1 MEVCKIPSKKD
12 FIAQIV
18 KLCNNSAKLGLIK
31 GPSYIKNGI
40 TSMIEL
46 AKASSE
52 PEQQI
57 QLLKETLNDLYKATD
72 TPYGAYLSRM
82 LTEASKNQL
91 FSEKINPKLAKNKAV
106 SSTFEETAKVSNQMR
121 QRNFLEAKFKG
132 SPNAKLYFQRSM
144 KNDMVETFLVKRS
157 GDNPKYF
164 TSQEDMNLNVR
175 AYKQELLDR
184 IFSYFDGDTLLKDKV
199 KDLPRV
205 MYSDGNYNNTIEQI
219 KSVIDS
225 ELSPKI
231 FEQEGVKQLE
241 QYYTN
246 YRDGKNPRDKE
257 FLDAYNA
264 WVTLQN
270 FDTIVQDIIGT
281 IIKVNTD
288 SNYNKHTGNLTK
300 YEIKGRA
307 TNMWNNWTTSDDI
320 ADMSEVVSD
329 VTQML
334 IETSRMYKWGSGE
347 AYPDRYVSF
356 NDFNYVIGKIKKWSN
371 DPKSDTIFLNNLEW
385 NQGTKP
391 SIYTQRLL
399 MDILNWNR
407 LNGNLSRNPDGSL
420 SNLPKEVTWKQLIS
434 RINENPQR
442 YLHAI
447 FDIMCNSDLLSN
459 FTLNDYEKNLIWSFY
474 KETFGGDGNTRSLYR
489 FHTMTKEDNIYQII
503 TQVAA
508 STFPEDYLQYFEKS
522 NRVISTRL
530 LQDYALE
537 NIEKDIVNN
546 LQQTAN
552 TLDKE
557 TYKEYNVTVIP
568 RRDNDPNKDRK
579 YLNETKLSIPV
590 FIDHDV
596 VVSLNIDTSAKSVI
610 VDFPVEYAEQ
620 IWNDTKV
627 QKMFKDILGINF
639 EGDPDLKNA
648 YLETVISPRAA
659 LNDLGNLVGR
669 TIFNS
674 VVNNYYIPIPS
685 LNIRDM
691 ASLKTF
697 IKNQFGDDKVSEY
710 SQNVDSSTGLIP
722 ILSTKVKTAAV
733 SNLVMATAINSN
745 LLSQAQS
752 KTGEGTSLANYT
764 LSRMRNFYQNQ
775 VEMQCKKGNSAVR
788 DLSFVVNSNNLFE
801 GILSRRELKTLKSNQ
816 QSTKFSDQQS
826 FQLSFINDFISGFIP
841 NPEDTAYIKNGRVSF
856 LPTVNSDK
864 TQIDGL
870 LVNLHAKSRI
880 SNGKGGFK
888 TYMELTDSEIE
899 KEMELEFKPMYNRI
913 ITNINNELT
922 KVYNLLPETFKV
934 NNNINV
940 SGSVIT
946 KNQALLNAL
955 NNAFASDSSLGK
967 KPKERITKGLH
978 NLITQYNKTH
988 SRNPIMLASQIHYV
1002 FNEDGLLSSNK
1013 TLEALWGRFNPDSD
1027 VKTQNRL
1034 DGLYT
1039 KEQEYIEFAQRNGLG
1054 NLTNASAMFKYQ
1066 EHLTIKDLLNMK
1078 FQINL
1083 FGSNDKVRHDQNEIK
1098 FLRGQAEFTD
1108 AQKSDPNYTY
1118 LRQLNDEMKNWVG
1131 ADGLMILAKGDID
1144 GQRVAIKT
1152 LDQLNQAKN
1161 LQIHPMLSKL
1171 NRLDY
1176 LCSQQYTIATVGS
1189 HYAHKG
1195 GASMGSVLVEE
1206 AKRWLASNK
1215 RNVAA
1220 TSTVHLFQNK
1230 QLNGAPSIYNVSII
1244 EDVTFDLYNVMGD
1257 LYLEGHAPLDGGMF
1271 VNAWMSDLENNS
1283 LAGEKAGIDKKQF
1296 GTFFSELYGAGGI
1309 VKTAGFAAT
1318 NSRMRRQKAWQ
1329 NLQKAMSNRPWVKE
1343 FADEFGNDI
1352 PEVIDIT
1359 KDYLGNTIDYT
1370 QAIKGQPIIYKRP
1383 AHDNPR
1389 QLAVYRLDHIESLGN
1404 NQYKIYEVEIDS
1416 KGNPVSEVIPR
1427 NSVITINT
1435 NWDLYTQIFG
1445 GYNSLELGVDGK
1457 LTWSENSNKLMVHAI
1472 NNVGYRKNFDGL
1484 DADVKEHFD
1493 TLTEGLDQ
1501 DDVWQPLKYSDIHYT
1516 PNIGAIK
1523 SLQFNV
1529 NPDGQAVLEGKS
1541 ELNFMAMRLAQL
1553 GIQLDKEHHADAA
1566 DVSMPTQI
1574 IQACANRSFTSE
1586 YAKEIYTALATLTK
1600 QATKPFLD
1608 GIKGIITS
1616 KDPSKLVEE
1625 VANLI
1630 VDNLLH
1636 QSSEDNSVNAILKDL
1651 IEKVEKGETLTYDK
1665 DIKGK
1670 IPWSDPTIMNKLFS
1684 SLSTTLTNLAVKMK
1698 FAGTLSVICPT
1709 DGVEKIYGDR
1719 MLNSFTKI
1727 FDENGSTRTELSE
1740 DSLRAYQESVAAGN
1754 EVDSDGHNMLVYDS
1768 IRDTLISTPINLNI
1782 DTNKISSKTEDFGVI
1797 IDKDLK
1803 KHISEFY
1810 TKYPNGIIAYRVNFN
1825 NYDSIDEVNI
1835 GNIGNPF
1842 SETEFGPE
1850 TVQYFYDWLVQGIL
1864 PNNGKEYPRATEQFR
1879 QAILNKILKSP
1890 VNTPVLY
1897 YKEINRPSHA
1907 TVIGYL
1913 IRNKGLISQT
1923 YRDNQQKLSKLS
1935 ELKTQHN
1942 YIIEFEDG
1950 FGNITQEEITLNT
1963 PEEYFRI
1970 KNLIVNGPKL
1980 NNMEEPLDYEE
1991 LVSQFEKGYYGE
2003 YDSTPLTV
2011 IYNALSKPILTYKSI
2026 VKETGFGREEMK
2038 KLFGLYKSKENGGVS
2053 IEHLAELIYGDYPQY
2068 FKDDYEVRNMIID
2081 IIMSST
2087 TTNGIKS
2094 YEKKLVRAWAEAE
2107 AAVMYNEYE
2116 DHIANVYNM
2125 SPEEYKIY
2133 YQTSNK
2139 RVRKIYENVE
2149 KGRALGAYNVRYTD
2163 KNTGYRFQI
2172 YDLDSINLLFNLNN
2186 LYTKKVPKGYKSFLE
2201 QTPEKQQQILN
2212 KIFKSSMF
2220 PKNAWVFLKNKY
2232 KELPSFNESFIA
2244 NLAQVYPEQ
2253 LEQIIND
2260 LHKIIKP
2267 RVFKS
2272 MQNDLFKLSSNYSKP
2287 DRQIYANGQLIDPID
2302 IQTDAYELI
2311 MPKIYQTQFGLQEF
2325 DDLQEILRDK
2335 DFFVERG
2342 LSRFTCKLDH
2352 SLYDYE
2358 LKNFNGEH
2366 YYILDKSKGIP
2377 PELEQQVQ
2385 SIFLDKK
2392 KNKTYRVDSDGH
2404 IMYELSSDKDVV
2416 CNLDGVQV
2424 IITENPLF
2432 YIQNLNYNTLKV
2444 SPKRVTEESYQNLIG
2459 TLKESKRQ
2467 NNKNY
2472 LKAISTPEG
2481 TYFDLKTF
2489 KEFNKEVDDLTYEK
2503 LSFDSSSSTQFKST
2517 AQICRIILQNGRE
2530 LHTAFDES
2538 LNLVAGRIPAQ
2549 SQQSFMT
2556 QRVIGFDSSDINT
2569 AMVST
2574 FQLFLQG
2581 SDLDIDAVT
2590 LLGYEFDKNG
2600 KFVAWSPYFKTDSK
2614 ESLEASKNIP
2624 LPTGEVKEIYAK
2636 ADAPNNFFEVYN
2648 KYFGTLFKHIQLP
2661 TGKIKTINGIPEL
2674 QIDTNNPEGLEL
2686 LAEFLRDFN
2695 TYGINIK
2702 APLIDGKI
2710 KANDKFFKAPERTL
2724 NDGTIVSTE
2733 LNLFAKMPFGL
2744 NAGYDQTYE
2753 MAKQLLKF
2761 ANDHNNY
2768 LNTAEEHLRDKMS
2781 KNYIVHYIYK
2791 VAEAPCNQTEAQESV
2806 DQSTKIVKQEAA
2818 NSPMAT
2824 ASDSYTPGRYVIK
2837 HKSVGEGQVGKACV
2851 GIGAVGIKANS
2862 TTQFYI
2868 SELLNYGSDK
2878 DQEKIMFKK
2887 PVTIG
2892 GKEYRGFA
2900 NMYTSKDSELE
2911 RENFK
2916 QALEYINQLENP
2928 NEVTRDVAV
2937 NIAALLSIAVDN
2949 AKDLAL
2955 AKINSGQRLM
2965 GMYAYGLTLGIPIE
2979 QLIQIMN
2986 STEGRILT
2994 EMTEGSQF
3002 NNDITAF
3009 RVLDIFDKLKG
3020 NIGGELSQFDYTA
3033 RDSNG
3038 KPIRIVTNIHI
3049 KTQTPN
3055 GLVDKQLEYKST
3067 QDALFASMYEAYEK
3081 WFTKN
3086 GIKGRKAETFGGMVS
3101 QLIREGDFSEIYE
3114 KSDRSKLR
3122 QFAVNMQSKVDET
3135 TYKNWIASQAQMINY
3150 IKNIESKS
3158 LLFKQSPI
3166 AKDLRTLAEGA
3177 EEMRVLGSILSI
3189 NKGLKA
3195 TVSDTETFIDT
3206 IENLIYDRKLAS
3218 GQPAFETNKIDFH
3231 RFMTSKKYQ
3240 DEIVEKYEAVK
3251 HSVNIPHLI
3260 SKVQHFKGYLTTE
3273 IIPTSFFTT
3282 SSVKYRTLSK
3292 YRKNINADSAD
3303 PTVNSQSLF
3312 TLFGVD
3318 GKRDKENILK
3328 GLENLIQFKLFTRWA
3343 YDNKLKFK
3351 VPKGFKYFD
3360 KKGHITFNP
3369 NEEITINLYTDY
3381 GLATFKKYMEEI
3393 YIPQLKNDPSCV
3405 GNEFVKNLTKISFDK
3420 TPLHNTVVAYSLQGD
3435 LMARK
3440 GRQAELNAKM
3450 FADFQSLSHYE
3461 FNSEISLPDAFY
3473 IYSQYCYMGKKGQ
3486 KSLMSLFDNAQSRSS
3501 LCHSFNEHV
3510 AKMDA
3515 EGNISC
3521 SKEELIIWCA
3531 PVGTQ
3536 HSKATYAY
3544 VTSNR
3549 EFGVSLK
3556 QRIPEHVHLSEE
3568 EREALEEQQDNMDP
3582 EEERYRPKAEKF
3594 GIYKQEYLVN
3604 QYDRLTRN
3612 HFLVPITNDKVG
3624 MTIEMPMNMYGQ
3636 ELNTTLNIKQDTILS
3651 IELPSQLRK
3660 IIQTKIKDG
3669 QITKFDSVE
3678 SFEEHLNTVLS
3689 SIHIPYKVSLYKNTK
3704 QEIDFGILQTIIEQ
3718 QINC

>member
-1 MEVCKIPSKKD
+1 MEVCKVSSKKD

-18 KLCNNSAKLGLIK
+18 KLCNNSAKLGLVK

-57 QLLKETLNDLYKATD
+57 QLLKETLNDFYNATN

-91 FSEKINPKLAKNKAV
+91 FSEKINPKLAENKVV
-106 SSTFEETAKVSNQMR
+106 SSTFEETAKASNQMR
-121 QRNFLEAKFKG
+121 QRNFLETKFKG
-132 SPNAKLYFQRSM
+132 SLNAKLYFQRSM

-184 IFSYFDGDTLLKDKV
+184 IFSYFDGNVFLKNKV

-225 ELSPKI
+225 ELSPKA
-231 FEQEGVKQLE
+231 FEQEGVQQLE

-264 WVTLQN
+264 WITLQN
-270 FDTIVQDIIGT
+270 FDTIVQDTIGT
-281 IIKVNTD
+281 IIKVNEN
-288 SNYNKHTGNLTK
+288 SNYNKHTGDLVK

-347 AYPDRYVSF
+347 DYPDRYVSF
-356 NDFNYVIGKIKKWSN
+356 NDFNYVIGKIKKWAN
-371 DPKSDTIFLNNLEW
+371 DPKSDAIFLNSLEW
-385 NQGTKP
+385 NEGTKP
-391 SIYTQRLL
+391 SIYTQRLM

-459 FTLNDYEKNLIWSFY
+459 FTLNDYEKNLVWSFY

-489 FHTMTKEDNIYQII
+489 LHTMTKEDNIYQII

-522 NRVISTRL
+522 NGVISTRL

-568 RRDNDPNKDRK
+568 RRDDDPNKDRK

-590 FIDHDV
+590 HIGHDIV
-596 VVSLNIDTSAKSVI
+596 ASLNIDSTAKSVV

-627 QKMFKDILGINF
+627 QKMFKDVLGINF

-674 VVNNYYIPIPS
+674 IVNNYYIPIPS
-685 LNIRDM
+685 LNIKDM

-697 IKNQFGDDKVSEY
+697 IRNQFGDDKVSEY
-710 SQNVDSSTGLIP
+710 SQNIDPSNGLIP
-722 ILSTKVKTAAV
+722 ILSTKVKTAAI
-733 SNLVMATAINSN
+733 SNLAMATAINSN

-816 QSTKFSDQQS
+816 QSTQFSDQQS

-880 SNGKGGFK
+880 SDGKGGFK
-888 TYMELTDSEIE
+888 SYMELTDEEIE
-899 KEMELEFKPMYNRI
+899 KEMELEFKPMYDRI

-922 KVYNLLPETFKV
+922 KVYNLLPETFKIS
-934 NNNINV
+934 NNINV

-946 KNQALLNAL
+946 KNQAILNAL
-955 NNAFASDSSLGK
+955 NNAFANDTSLGK
-967 KPKERITKGLH
+967 EPKERIIKGLH
-978 NLITQYNKTH
+978 KLTTQYNKTH
-988 SRNPIMLASQIHYV
+988 SRNPIMIASQIHYV
-1002 FNEDGLLSSNK
+1002 FDNNGLLSSNK
-1013 TLEALWGRFNPDSD
+1013 TLEALWGRFNPDAD
-1027 VKTQNRL
+1027 VQTQNRL
-1034 DGLYT
+1034 IGLYS
-1039 KEQEYIEFAQRNGLG
+1039 KERGYIEYAQRNGLG
-1054 NLTNASAMFKYQ
+1054 NLASARSMFKYQ
-1066 EHLTIKDLLNMK
+1066 EHLTIKDLLETK
-1078 FQINL
+1078 FQVNL

-1108 AQKSDPNYTY
+1108 AQKSDPAYAY

-1176 LCSQQYTIATVGS
+1176 LCSQQYTISTVGS

-1195 GASMGSVLVEE
+1195 GAGTGSILVEE
-1206 AKRWLASNK
+1206 AQRWLASNK

-1230 QLNGAPSIYNVSII
+1230 QLNGVPSIYNLAII
-1244 EDVTFDLYNVMGD
+1244 EDITADLYNVMGD

-1271 VNAWMSDLENNS
+1271 VNAWMSILENNS
-1283 LAGEKAGIDKKQF
+1283 LAGEKAGGDKKQF

-1309 VKTAGFAAT
+1309 VKTAGFAPT
-1318 NSRMRRQKAWQ
+1318 NDRMRRSKAWQ
-1329 NLQKAMSNRPWVKE
+1329 NLQRAMTSKPWVKE

-1352 PEVIDIT
+1352 LEVMDIT

-1370 QAIKGQPIIYKRP
+1370 QAIKGQPIMYKRP
-1383 AHDNPR
+1383 AHDNPK
-1389 QLAVYRLDHIESLGN
+1389 QLAAYRLDHIESLGN
-1404 NQYKIYEVEIDS
+1404 NQYRIYEVEIDA
-1416 KGNPVSEVIPR
+1416 KGNPISDVILR
-1427 NSVITINT
+1427 NGEHIDENGTINNASIVT
-1435 NWDLYTQIFG
+1435 INNNWDLYTQVFG
-1445 GYNSLELGVDGK
+1445 GYNSLELGADGR
-1457 LTWSENSNKLMVHAI
+1457 LTWSENSIKLMVHAI
-1472 NNVGYRKNFDGL
+1472 NNVGYRKNFDNLEG
-1484 DADVKEHFD
+1484 DVKEHFD
-1493 TLTEGLDQ
+1493 TLTQGLDQ
-1501 DDVWQPLKYSDIHYT
+1501 DDVWQPLKYSDVHYT

-1529 NPDGQAVLEGKS
+1529 NPDGEAVLEGKS
-1541 ELNFMAMRLAQL
+1541 ELNFFAMRLAQL
-1553 GIQLDKEHHADAA
+1553 GIQLDKEHHADAS

-1616 KDPSKLVEE
+1616 NDPSKLVEE
-1625 VANLI
+1625 VTNLI
-1630 VDNLLH
+1630 IDNLLH

-1651 IEKVEKGETLTYDK
+1651 MEKVEKGETLIYDK

-1698 FAGTLSVICPT
+1698 FAGILSVICPT
-1709 DGVEKIYGDR
+1709 EGVEKIYGDR

-1754 EVDSDGHNMLVYDS
+1754 EVDSDGHNMLILDLARDS
-1768 IRDTLISTPINLNI
+1768 AEATGLDNEQ
-1782 DTNKISSKTEDFGVI
+1782 SK
-1797 IDKDLK
+1797 
-1803 KHISEFY
+1803 
-1810 TKYPNGIIAYRVNFN
+1810 KY
-1825 NYDSIDEVNI
+1825 
-1835 GNIGNPF
+1835 
-1842 SETEFGPE
+1842 
-1850 TVQYFYDWLVQGIL
+1850 
-1864 PNNGKEYPRATEQFR
+1864 
-1879 QAILNKILKSP
+1879 
-1890 VNTPVLY
+1890 
-1897 YKEINRPSHA
+1897 
-1907 TVIGYL
+1907 
-1913 IRNKGLISQT
+1913 
-1923 YRDNQQKLSKLS
+1923 KLSKVS

-1942 YIIEFEDG
+1942 YIIEFNDG
-1950 FGNITQEEITLNT
+1950 TFEEVTTNV
-1963 PEEYFRI
+1963 PEEYYRI
-1970 KNLIVNGPKL
+1970 KNLVL
-1980 NNMEEPLDYEE
+1980 
-1991 LVSQFEKGYYGE
+1991 KGKTSDINIQ
-2003 YDSTPLTV
+2003 DSFIP
-2011 IYNALSKPILTYKSI
+2011 
-2026 VKETGFGREEMK
+2026 
-2038 KLFGLYKSKENGGVS
+2038 
-2053 IEHLAELIYGDYPQY
+2053 
-2068 FKDDYEVRNMIID
+2068 VR
-2081 IIMSST
+2081 
-2087 TTNGIKS
+2087 
-2094 YEKKLVRAWAEAE
+2094 R
-2107 AAVMYNEYE
+2107 
-2116 DHIANVYNM
+2116 
-2125 SPEEYKIY
+2125 
-2133 YQTSNK
+2133 
-2139 RVRKIYENVE
+2139 IYENVE
-2149 KGRALGAYNVRYTD
+2149 KGRNLGAYNVRYTD

-2172 YDLDSINLLFNLNN
+2172 YDLDSVNLLFNLNN
-2186 LYTKKVPKGYKSFLE
+2186 LYTQKAPKGYKSFLE

-2220 PKNAWVFLKNKY
+2220 PKNAWVYLKNKY
-2232 KELPSFNESFIA
+2232 EKLPTFNENFIT
-2244 NLAQVYPEQ
+2244 NLAQVYPTQ

-2287 DRQIYANGQLIDPID
+2287 NRQVYANGQLIDPID

-2335 DFFVERG
+2335 DFFVKRG
-2342 LSRFTCKLDH
+2342 LSRFSCKLDH

-2366 YYILDKSKGIP
+2366 YYVLDKSKGIP

-2392 KNKTYRVDSDGH
+2392 KGKTYRVDSDGH
-2404 IMYELSSDKDVV
+2404 VMYELSSDKDVV

-2424 IITENPLF
+2424 IVTENPLF
-2432 YIQNLNYNTLKV
+2432 YVQNLNYNTLKV
-2444 SPKRVTEESYQNLIG
+2444 SPKRVTEESYQTLIG

-2467 NNKNY
+2467 NSKNF
-2472 LKAISTPEG
+2472 LKAISISEEA
-2481 TYFDLKTF
+2481 YFDLKTF
-2489 KEFNKEVDDLTYEK
+2489 KEFNKEIDELTYEK
-2503 LSFDSSSSTQFKST
+2503 LRIDSSTSTQFKST

-2556 QRVIGFDSSDINT
+2556 QRVIGFDNSNVNT

-2600 KFVAWSPYFKTDSK
+2600 KFVAWSPYFKSDSK
-2614 ESLEASKNIP
+2614 ENLEASKNIP

-2636 ADAPNNFFEVYN
+2636 ADAPNNFFEIYD
-2648 KYFGTLFKHIQLP
+2648 KYFGTLFKHISL
-2661 TGKIKTINGIPEL
+2661 GDSKEANIKTINGVPEL
-2674 QIDTNNPEGLEL
+2674 QMDINTPEGLEL

-2710 KANDKFFKAPERTL
+2710 KANNKFFKAPERIL
-2724 NDGTIVSTE
+2724 NDGTIVNTE
-2733 LNLFAKMPFGL
+2733 WNLFAKMPFGL

-2806 DQSTKIVKQEAA
+2806 DKSTQLLKGEAKRSA
-2818 NSPMAT
+2818 MAT
-2824 ASDSYTPGRYVIK
+2824 ASDSYFPGRYVIK
-2837 HKSVGEGQVGKACV
+2837 HKSVGEGQAGKAGV

-2878 DQEKIMFKK
+2878 DQEKILFKN
-2887 PVTIG
+2887 PVVIG

-2900 NMYTSKDSELE
+2900 NMYTTKEADLE
-2911 RENFK
+2911 REYFK
-2916 QALEYINQLENP
+2916 QALDYINQLEDP

-2955 AKINSGQRLM
+2955 AKINSGPRLM
-2965 GMYAYGLTLGIPIE
+2965 GMYAYGMTLGVPVE
-2979 QLIQIMN
+2979 QLVQIMN

-3009 RVLDIFDKLKG
+3009 RILDVFDKLNG
-3020 NIGGELSQFDYTA
+3020 NIGGDLSQFDYIA
-3033 RDSNG
+3033 RDAEGN
-3038 KPIRIVTNIHI
+3038 PIKVVTNINI

-3055 GLVDKQLEYKST
+3055 GLIDKKLEYKST
-3067 QDALFASMYEAYEK
+3067 QDALFASMYRAYEQ
-3081 WFTKN
+3081 WFKEN
-3086 GIKGRKAETFGGMVS
+3086 NIQGHKAETFGGMVS
-3101 QLIREGDFSEIYE
+3101 QLIREGAFSQVYE
-3114 KSDRSKLR
+3114 NSDKSKLR
-3122 QFAVNMQSKVDET
+3122 QFASNNLYSRVDEV
-3135 TYKNWIASQAQMINY
+3135 TYKNWVASLTQMLNY
-3150 IKNIESKS
+3150 IKDIESKS
-3158 LLFKQSPI
+3158 LLFKKSSI

-3177 EEMRVLGSILSI
+3177 EEMRILGSILSI

-3195 TVSDTETFIDT
+3195 TISDTETFIDT

-3218 GQPAFETNKIDFH
+3218 GKPAFESDKIDFH
-3231 RFMTSKKYQ
+3231 KFMTSKEYQ
-3240 DEIVEKYEAVK
+3240 DEVIEKYEQVK

-3282 SSVKYRTLSK
+3282 SSVKYRTLTK
-3292 YRKNINADSAD
+3292 YRKNINADAEI
-3303 PTVNSQSLF
+3303 PNANPQSLF

-3318 GKRDKENILK
+3318 SKRDKENILK

-3360 KKGHITFNP
+3360 KKGHTTFNP
-3369 NEEITINLYTDY
+3369 NEEVTINLYTDY
-3381 GLATFKKYMEEI
+3381 GLATFKKYMEEV
-3393 YIPQLKNDPSCV
+3393 YIPQLQNDPSCA

-3420 TPLHNTVVAYSLQGD
+3420 TPLHNTVIAYSLQGD

-3531 PVGTQ
+3531 PVGNQ
-3536 HSKATYAY
+3536 HSKANYAY

-3556 QRIPEHVHLSEE
+3556 QRIPEHVHLTEE
-3568 EREALEEQQDNMDP
+3568 EREALAEQQYENEA
-3582 EEERYRPKAEKF
+3582 EEGARRPKAERF
-3594 GIYKQEYLVN
+3594 GVYKQEYIAN

-3612 HFLVPITNDKVG
+3612 HFLVPTTNDKVG
-3624 MTIEMPMNMYGQ
+3624 MTVEMPMNMYGQ
-3636 ELNTTLNIKQDTILS
+3636 DLKAVLEIKQDMILS
-3651 IELPSQLRK
+3651 IKLPNQLQK

-3678 SFEEHLNTVLS
+3678 SFEKNLKDILS
-3689 SIHIPYKVSLYKNTK
+3689 TMHIPYKVSLYKDQK

>member
-1 MEVCKIPSKKD
+1 MEVCKVSSKKD

-18 KLCNNSAKLGLIK
+18 KLCNDSAKLGLIK

-91 FSEKINPKLAKNKAV
+91 FSEKINPKLAENKAV
-106 SSTFEETAKVSNQMR
+106 SSTFEETAKASNQMR
-121 QRNFLEAKFKG
+121 QRNFFETKFKG

-184 IFSYFDGDTLLKDKV
+184 IFSYFDGDTFLKDKV

-246 YRDGKNPRDKE
+246 YRDGKNPKDKE

-264 WVTLQN
+264 WITLQN
-270 FDTIVQDIIGT
+270 FDTIVQDTIGT
-281 IIKVNTD
+281 IIKVNTN
-288 SNYNKHTGNLTK
+288 SNYNKHTGDLTK

-356 NDFNYVIGKIKKWSN
+356 NDFNYIIGKIKKWAN

-489 FHTMTKEDNIYQII
+489 LHTMTKEDNIYQII

-522 NRVISTRL
+522 NGVISTRL

-537 NIEKDIVNN
+537 SIEKDIVNN

-590 FIDHDV
+590 FIGHDIV
-596 VVSLNIDTSAKSVI
+596 ASLNIDTSAKSVI

-620 IWNDTKV
+620 IWNDAKV

-648 YLETVISPRAA
+648 YLETVVSPRAA

-685 LNIRDM
+685 LNIKDM
-691 ASLKTF
+691 TSLKTF

-710 SQNVDSSTGLIP
+710 SQNIDSSNGLIP

-733 SNLVMATAINSN
+733 GNLVMATAINSN

-826 FQLSFINDFISGFIP
+826 FQLSFINDFVSGFIP
-841 NPEDTAYIKNGRVSF
+841 NPEDIAYIKNGRVSF

-870 LVNLHAKSRI
+870 LVNLYAKSRI
-880 SNGKGGFK
+880 SDGKGGFK

-899 KEMELEFKPMYNRI
+899 KEMELEFKPMYDRI

-946 KNQALLNAL
+946 KNQVILNAL
-955 NNAFASDSSLGK
+955 NNAFANDASLGK
-967 KPKERITKGLH
+967 KPKERIINGLH

-988 SRNPIMLASQIHYV
+988 SRNPIMIASQIHYV
-1002 FNEDGLLSSNK
+1002 FDENGLLSSNK
-1013 TLEALWGRFNPDSD
+1013 TLEALWGRFNPDVD
-1027 VKTQNRL
+1027 VQTKNRL
-1034 DGLYT
+1034 IELYS
-1039 KEQEYIEFAQRNGLG
+1039 KERDYIEYAQRNSLG
-1054 NLTNASAMFKYQ
+1054 NLTSSSTFFKYK
-1066 EHLTIKDLLNMK
+1066 EHLTVENLLKMK

-1083 FGSNDKVRHDQNEIK
+1083 FGSTDKVRHEQNEIK
-1098 FLRGQAEFTD
+1098 FLRGQAEFTN
-1108 AQKSDPNYTY
+1108 AQENDPAYEY
-1118 LRQLNDEMKNWVG
+1118 LRQLNNEMKNWVG
-1131 ADGLMILAKGDID
+1131 VDGLMILAKGDID
-1144 GQRVAIKT
+1144 GQRIAIKT

-1176 LCSQQYTIATVGS
+1176 LCSQQYTISTVGS

-1195 GASMGSVLVEE
+1195 IANMGSVLVEE
-1206 AKRWLASNK
+1206 AQRWLASNK

-1230 QLNGAPSIYNVSII
+1230 QLNGAPSVYNLSII
-1244 EDVTFDLYNVMGD
+1244 EDITFDLYNVMGD

-1271 VNAWMSDLENNS
+1271 VNAWISELENNS

-1318 NSRMRRQKAWQ
+1318 NSRMRRQKSWQ
-1329 NLQKAMSNRPWVKE
+1329 NLQKAMTSKPWVKE

-1352 PEVIDIT
+1352 LEVMDIT
-1359 KDYLGNTIDYT
+1359 EDYLGNTIDYA
-1370 QAIKGQPIIYKRP
+1370 QAIKSQHIMYKRP
-1383 AHDNPR
+1383 AHDNPK
-1389 QLAVYRLDHIESLGN
+1389 QLAAYRLDHIESLGN
-1404 NQYKIYEVEIDS
+1404 NQYRIYEVEIDE
-1416 KGNPVSEVIPR
+1416 KGNPISDVILR
-1427 NSVITINT
+1427 NSEYVDENGIKYTNYNASIVTINN
-1435 NWDLYTQIFG
+1435 NWDLYTQVFG
-1445 GYNSLELGVDGK
+1445 GYNSLELGADGK
-1457 LTWSENSNKLMVHAI
+1457 LTWSENSIKLMVHAI
-1472 NNVGYRKNFDGL
+1472 NNVGYRKNFSNLEG
-1484 DADVKEHFD
+1484 DVKEHFD
-1493 TLTEGLDQ
+1493 TLTQGLDQ
-1501 DDVWQPLKYSDIHYT
+1501 DDVWQPLKYSDVHYT

-1529 NPDGQAVLEGKS
+1529 NPDGEAVLEGKS
-1541 ELNFMAMRLAQL
+1541 ELNFFAMRLAQL

-1586 YAKEIYTALATLTK
+1586 YAKEIYIALATLTK

-1651 IEKVEKGETLTYDK
+1651 MEKVEKGETLIYDK

-1754 EVDSDGHNMLVYDS
+1754 EVDSDGHNMLILDLARDVNS
-1768 IRDTLISTPINLNI
+1768 IPDKLEEE
-1782 DTNKISSKTEDFGVI
+1782 TNEDYQTRI
-1797 IDKDLK
+1797 R
-1803 KHISEFY
+1803 E
-1810 TKYPNGIIAYRVNFN
+1810 IAKQN
-1825 NYDSIDEVNI
+1825 
-1835 GNIGNPF
+1835 
-1842 SETEFGPE
+1842 
-1850 TVQYFYDWLVQGIL
+1850 
-1864 PNNGKEYPRATEQFR
+1864 
-1879 QAILNKILKSP
+1879 
-1890 VNTPVLY
+1890 
-1897 YKEINRPSHA
+1897 
-1907 TVIGYL
+1907 
-1913 IRNKGLISQT
+1913 
-1923 YRDNQQKLSKLS
+1923 KLSKIS

-1942 YIIEFEDG
+1942 YIIEFYDG
-1950 FGNITQEEITLNT
+1950 TREEITINT
-1963 PEEYFRI
+1963 PEDYYRV
-1970 KNLIVNGPKL
+1970 KNLVVNGRISEEASQLDIPVDYQKL
-1980 NNMEEPLDYEE
+1980 VDNYEQLIKQEGSLEE
-1991 LVSQFEKGYYGE
+1991 
-2003 YDSTPLTV
+2003 TPEV
-2011 IYNALSKPILTYKSI
+2011 VVYRALSQPILTQESFL
-2026 VKETGFGREEMK
+2026 KETGLSRNEVS
-2038 KLFGLYKSKENGGVS
+2038 KLFGLFKSKNKGGVS
-2053 IEHLAELIYGDYPQY
+2053 IEKLSEKIWEENQNLFNSNQ
-2068 FKDDYEVRNMIID
+2068 EVRNLIIE
-2081 IIMSST
+2081 IVSSART
-2087 TTNGIKS
+2087 TGDIKS
-2094 YEKKLVRAWAEAE
+2094 YEKNIIRKQAEQLALNGFNQYE
-2107 AAVMYNEYE
+2107 DYIYKTYKMSASEYE
-2116 DHIANVYNM
+2116 QY
-2125 SPEEYKIY
+2125 YKLRTQGQIP
-2133 YQTSNK
+2133 
-2139 RVRKIYENVE
+2139 VRKIYENVE

-2232 KELPSFNESFIA
+2232 KELPAFNENFIE
-2244 NLAQVYPEQ
+2244 NLAQVYPIQ

-2267 RVFKS
+2267 KVFKS

-2287 DRQIYANGQLIDPID
+2287 NRQIYANGQLIDPID

-2335 DFFVERG
+2335 DFFVKRG
-2342 LSRFTCKLDH
+2342 LSRFACKLDH

-2392 KNKTYRVDSDGH
+2392 KGKTYRVDSDGH
-2404 IMYELSSDKDVV
+2404 IIYELSSDKDVV

-2432 YIQNLNYNTLKV
+2432 YVQKLNYNTLKV

-2459 TLKESKRQ
+2459 TLKESKRKNSQ
-2467 NNKNY
+2467 NF
-2472 LKAISTPEG
+2472 LKAILTPEG
-2481 TYFDLKTF
+2481 TYFDLNTF
-2489 KEFNKEVDDLTYEK
+2489 KEFNKEIDELTYEK
-2503 LSFDSSSSTQFKST
+2503 LRIDSSTSTQFKST

-2549 SQQSFMT
+2549 SQQSFMA

-2600 KFVAWSPYFKTDSK
+2600 KFVAWSPYFKSDSK
-2614 ESLEASKNIP
+2614 ENLKASKNIP
-2624 LPTGEVKEIYAK
+2624 LPTGEVKEIYASD
-2636 ADAPNNFFEVYN
+2636 DAPNNFFQVYD
-2648 KYFGTLFKHIQLP
+2648 KYFGTLFKHIPLNDSKEA
-2661 TGKIKTINGIPEL
+2661 KIKTINGVPEL
-2674 QIDTNNPEGLEL
+2674 QINTNTSEGLEL

-2702 APLIDGKI
+2702 APIIDDKI
-2710 KANDKFFKAPERTL
+2710 KADDKFFKAPSRTL
-2724 NDGTIVSTE
+2724 NDGTTINTE
-2733 LNLFAKMPFGL
+2733 WNLFAKIPFGL
-2744 NAGYDQTYE
+2744 NVGYDQTYKIAE
-2753 MAKQLLKF
+2753 QLLKF
-2761 ANDHNNY
+2761 ANDHNDY

-2806 DQSTKIVKQEAA
+2806 DKSTEILKTEAK
-2818 NSPMAT
+2818 NSAMAT
-2824 ASDSYTPGRYVIK
+2824 ASDSYAPGGSEVK
-2837 HKSVGEGQVGKACV
+2837 HKSVGEGQAGKAGV

-2868 SELLNYGSDK
+2868 SELLNYGSDE
-2878 DQEKIMFKK
+2878 DQKKILFKK
-2887 PVTIG
+2887 PVIIG
-2892 GKEYRGFA
+2892 GKKYRGFA
-2900 NMYTSKDSELE
+2900 NMYTVKEADLE
-2911 RENFK
+2911 REYFK
-2916 QALEYINQLENP
+2916 QALEYINQLEDP

-2955 AKINSGQRLM
+2955 AKINSGPRLM
-2965 GMYAYGLTLGIPIE
+2965 GMYAYGMTLGVPVE
-2979 QLIQIMN
+2979 QLVQIMN

-3002 NNDITAF
+3002 NNDVTAF
-3009 RVLDIFDKLKG
+3009 RILDIFDKLNG
-3020 NIGGELSQFDYTA
+3020 NIGSDLSQFDYIA
-3033 RDSNG
+3033 RDLEG
-3038 KPIRIVTNIHI
+3038 KPIKISTNIHI
-3049 KTQTPN
+3049 ATTTTN
-3055 GLVDKQLEYKST
+3055 GIVDKRLEYKST
-3067 QDALFASMYEAYEK
+3067 QDALFAAMYNAYSEWYFINRNK
-3081 WFTKN
+3081 
-3086 GIKGRKAETFGGMVS
+3086 IKSKKAETFNAMIA
-3101 QLIREGDFSEIYE
+3101 QLIREGAFSQVYNESNI
-3114 KSDRSKLR
+3114 DDLR
-3122 QFAVNMQSKVDET
+3122 NFLNINIRNKADEAI
-3135 TYKNWIASQAQMINY
+3135 YKNWMAAQAQMIAY
-3150 IKNIESKS
+3150 IKDIESKAI
-3158 LLFKQSPI
+3158 LFKTSSI

-3177 EEMRVLGSILSI
+3177 EEMRILGSILSI

-3195 TVSDTETFIDT
+3195 SISDTETFIDT
-3206 IENLIYDRKLAS
+3206 IENLIYDRKKIMGL
-3218 GQPAFETNKIDFH
+3218 PAHEYDKIDFV
-3231 RFMTSKKYQ
+3231 RFMTSQSYQ
-3240 DEIVEKYEAVK
+3240 DQVINKYEEVK

-3260 SKVQHFKGYLTTE
+3260 SKVHHFKGYLTTQ
-3273 IIPTSFFTT
+3273 IIPISFFTT
-3282 SSVKYRTLSK
+3282 SSIKYRTLAK
-3292 YRKNINADSAD
+3292 YRKN
-3303 PTVNSQSLF
+3303 VNSGTGNGQVISLF
-3312 TLFGVD
+3312 DMFEVD
-3318 GKRDKENILK
+3318 SKKDKDNILN

-3343 YDNKLKFK
+3343 YDRKLKFK
-3351 VPKGFKYFD
+3351 IPKDFKYFD
-3360 KKGHITFNP
+3360 KKGHITSNS
-3369 NEEITINLYTDY
+3369 NEEIPIPLYTDY
-3381 GLATFKKYMEEI
+3381 GLATFKKYMEEV
-3393 YIPQLKNDPSCV
+3393 YIPQLQNDPNCA
-3405 GNEFVKNLTKISFDK
+3405 GNEFIKNLTKISFDK
-3420 TPLHNTVVAYSLQGD
+3420 TPLHNTVIAYSLQGD
-3435 LMARK
+3435 LMAKK

-3486 KSLMSLFDNAQSRSS
+3486 KSLMSLFDNIQSRSS
-3501 LCHSFNEHV
+3501 LCRSFNEYV

-3531 PVGTQ
+3531 PVGSQ
-3536 HSKATYAY
+3536 YSKAKYAY
-3544 VTSNR
+3544 VSSNR
-3549 EFGVSLK
+3549 EFGISLK
-3556 QRIPEHVHLSEE
+3556 QIIPKHVHLSDEE
-3568 EREALEEQQDNMDP
+3568 LQAIEEQKQDIDDENVQRFIP
-3582 EEERYRPKAEKF
+3582 EKY
-3594 GIYKQEYLVN
+3594 GVYKQEYIVN

-3612 HFLVPITNDKVG
+3612 HFLVPNTKDKASMV
-3624 MTIEMPMNMYGQ
+3624 IEMPMDMYDQDFRIILG
-3636 ELNTTLNIKQDTILS
+3636 IKQDMILS
-3651 IELPSQLRK
+3651 IKLPTQLQK
-3660 IIQTKIKDG
+3660 IIQAKIQDG

-3678 SFEEHLNTVLS
+3678 SFEEHLKELLS
-3689 SIHIPYKVSLYKNTK
+3689 TIHIPYKASLYKDQK

>member
-1 MEVCKIPSKKD
+1 MEVCKVSSKKD

-91 FSEKINPKLAKNKAV
+91 FSEKINPKLAENKTV
-106 SSTFEETAKVSNQMR
+106 SSTFEETAKASNQMR
-121 QRNFLEAKFKG
+121 QRNFLETKFKG

-144 KNDMVETFLVKRS
+144 KNDMVETFLVRRS

-184 IFSYFDGDTLLKDKV
+184 IFSYFDGNTFLKDKV

-205 MYSDGNYNNTIEQI
+205 MYSDGSYNNTIEQI
-219 KSVIDS
+219 RSVIDS
-225 ELSPKI
+225 ELSPKA
-231 FEQEGVKQLE
+231 FEQEGVQQLE

-270 FDTIVQDIIGT
+270 FDTIVQDTIGT
-281 IIKVNTD
+281 IIKVNSD
-288 SNYNKHTGNLTK
+288 SNYNKHTGDLTK

-347 AYPDRYVSF
+347 AYSDRYVSF
-356 NDFNYVIGKIKKWSN
+356 NDFNYVVGKIKKWAN
-371 DPKSDTIFLNNLEW
+371 DPKSDTIFLNSLEW

-489 FHTMTKEDNIYQII
+489 LHTMTKEDNIYQII

-522 NRVISTRL
+522 NGVISTRL

-568 RRDNDPNKDRK
+568 RRDNDHNKDRK

-590 FIDHDV
+590 FIGHDIV
-596 VVSLNIDTSAKSVI
+596 ASLNIDTSAKSVI

-620 IWNDTKV
+620 IWNDAKV

-674 VVNNYYIPIPS
+674 IVNNYYIPIPS
-685 LNIRDM
+685 LNIRDT

-697 IKNQFGDDKVSEY
+697 IRNQFGDDKVSEY
-710 SQNVDSSTGLIP
+710 SQNIDSSNGLIP
-722 ILSTKVKTAAV
+722 ILSTKVKTAAI
-733 SNLVMATAINSN
+733 SNLAMATAINSN

-801 GILSRRELKTLKSNQ
+801 GILSRRELKTLRSNQ
-816 QSTKFSDQQS
+816 QSTQFSDQQS

-880 SNGKGGFK
+880 SDGKGGFK

-899 KEMELEFKPMYNRI
+899 KEMELEFKPMYDRI

-922 KVYNLLPETFKV
+922 KVYNLLPETFKI

-946 KNQALLNAL
+946 KNQAILNAL
-955 NNAFASDSSLGK
+955 NNAFANDTSLGK
-967 KPKERITKGLH
+967 KPKERIIKGLH

-988 SRNPIMLASQIHYV
+988 SRNPIMMASQIHYV
-1002 FNEDGLLSSNK
+1002 FDEDGLLSSNK
-1013 TLEALWGRFNPDSD
+1013 TLEALWGRFNPDAD
-1027 VKTQNRL
+1027 VQTKHRL
-1034 DGLYT
+1034 IDLYS
-1039 KEQEYIEFAQRNGLG
+1039 KERGYIEYAQRNGLG
-1054 NLTNASAMFKYQ
+1054 DLTNASTFFKYK
-1066 EHLTIKDLLNMK
+1066 EHLTVENLLKMK
-1078 FQINL
+1078 FQVNL
-1083 FGSNDKVRHDQNEIK
+1083 FGSTDKVRHEQNEIK

-1108 AQKSDPNYTY
+1108 AQKNDPAYEY
-1118 LRQLNDEMKNWVG
+1118 LRKLNDEMKNWVG
-1131 ADGLMILAKGDID
+1131 ADGLMILAKGDIN

-1152 LDQLNQAKN
+1152 LDQLNQAQN

-1176 LCSQQYTIATVGS
+1176 LCSQQYTISTVGS

-1195 GASMGSVLVEE
+1195 GADTGSILVEE

-1230 QLNGAPSIYNVSII
+1230 QLNGAPSVYNLSII
-1244 EDVTFDLYNVMGD
+1244 EDITFDLYNVMGD

-1271 VNAWMSDLENNS
+1271 VNAWMSELENNS

-1318 NSRMRRQKAWQ
+1318 NSRMRRQKSWQ
-1329 NLQKAMSNRPWVKE
+1329 NLQKAMTSKPWVKE

-1352 PEVIDIT
+1352 LEVMDIT
-1359 KDYLGNTIDYT
+1359 KDYLDNTIDYT
-1370 QAIKGQPIIYKRP
+1370 QAIKGQPIMYKRP

-1389 QLAVYRLDHIESLGN
+1389 QLAAYRLDHIESLGN
-1404 NQYKIYEVEIDS
+1404 NQYRIYEVEIDA
-1416 KGNPVSEVIPR
+1416 KGNPISDVILR
-1427 NSVITINT
+1427 NGEYIDENGTRYTNDNASIITINN
-1435 NWDLYTQIFG
+1435 NWDLYTQVFG
-1445 GYNSLELGVDGK
+1445 GYNSLELGADGK
-1457 LTWSENSNKLMVHAI
+1457 LTWSENSIKLMVHAI
-1472 NNVGYRKNFDGL
+1472 NNVGYRKNFDNLEG
-1484 DADVKEHFD
+1484 DVKEHFD
-1493 TLTEGLDQ
+1493 TLTQGLDQ

-1529 NPDGQAVLEGKS
+1529 NPDGEAVLEGKS
-1541 ELNFMAMRLAQL
+1541 ELNFFAMRLAQL
-1553 GIQLDKEHHADAA
+1553 GIQLDKEHHADAS

-1608 GIKGIITS
+1608 GIKGIVTS
-1616 KDPSKLVEE
+1616 NDPSKLVEE

-1651 IEKVEKGETLTYDK
+1651 MEKVEKGETLIYDK

-1754 EVDSDGHNMLVYDS
+1754 EVDSDGHNMLVLDLARDINS
-1768 IRDTLISTPINLNI
+1768 IPDKLEGE
-1782 DTNKISSKTEDFGVI
+1782 TNEDYQTRI
-1797 IDKDLK
+1797 R
-1803 KHISEFY
+1803 E
-1810 TKYPNGIIAYRVNFN
+1810 IAKQN
-1825 NYDSIDEVNI
+1825 
-1835 GNIGNPF
+1835 
-1842 SETEFGPE
+1842 
-1850 TVQYFYDWLVQGIL
+1850 
-1864 PNNGKEYPRATEQFR
+1864 
-1879 QAILNKILKSP
+1879 
-1890 VNTPVLY
+1890 
-1897 YKEINRPSHA
+1897 
-1907 TVIGYL
+1907 
-1913 IRNKGLISQT
+1913 
-1923 YRDNQQKLSKLS
+1923 KLSKIS

-1942 YIIEFEDG
+1942 YIIEFYDG
-1950 FGNITQEEITLNT
+1950 TKEEVTINT
-1963 PEEYFRI
+1963 PEDYYRV
-1970 KNLIVNGPKL
+1970 KNLVINGRISEEANQLDIPIDYQQLVNDHEQLIKQENSL
-1980 NNMEEPLDYEE
+1980 EE
-1991 LVSQFEKGYYGE
+1991 
-2003 YDSTPLTV
+2003 TPEV
-2011 IYNALSKPILTYKSI
+2011 VVYRALSQPILTQESFL
-2026 VKETGFGREEMK
+2026 KETGLSRNEVS
-2038 KLFGLYKSKENGGVS
+2038 KLFGLFKSKNKGGVS
-2053 IEHLAELIYGDYPQY
+2053 IERLSEKIWEENQNLFNSNQ
-2068 FKDDYEVRNMIID
+2068 EVRNLIIE
-2081 IIMSST
+2081 IVSSART
-2087 TTNGIKS
+2087 TGDIKS
-2094 YEKKLVRAWAEAE
+2094 YEKNTIRKQAEQLALNDFNQYE
-2107 AAVMYNEYE
+2107 DYIYKTYAMSASEYE
-2116 DHIANVYNM
+2116 
-2125 SPEEYKIY
+2125 EYYKLRTQGQIP
-2133 YQTSNK
+2133 
-2139 RVRKIYENVE
+2139 VRKIYENVE

-2220 PKNAWVFLKNKY
+2220 PQNAWVNLRNKY
-2232 KELPSFNESFIA
+2232 ANLPAFNENFIE
-2244 NLAQVYPEQ
+2244 NLAQVYPTQ

-2260 LHKIIKP
+2260 LHRIIKP

-2287 DRQIYANGQLIDPID
+2287 DRRVYANGQLIDPID

-2335 DFFVERG
+2335 DFFVKRG
-2342 LSRFTCKLDH
+2342 LSRFACKLDH

-2366 YYILDKSKGIP
+2366 YYVLDKSKGIP

-2392 KNKTYRVDSDGH
+2392 KGKTYRVDSDGH
-2404 IMYELSSDKDVV
+2404 VMYELSSDKDVV

-2424 IITENPLF
+2424 IVTENPLF
-2432 YIQNLNYNTLKV
+2432 YVQNLNYNTLKV

-2459 TLKESKRQ
+2459 TLKESKRKNSQ
-2467 NNKNY
+2467 NF

-2481 TYFDLKTF
+2481 AYFDLNTF
-2489 KEFNKEVDDLTYEK
+2489 KEFNKEIDELTYEK
-2503 LSFDSSSSTQFKST
+2503 LRIDSSTSTQFKST

-2600 KFVAWSPYFKTDSK
+2600 KFVAWSPYFKSDSK
-2614 ESLEASKNIP
+2614 ANLEASKNIP

-2636 ADAPNNFFEVYN
+2636 ADAPNNFFQVYD
-2648 KYFGTLFKHIQLP
+2648 KYFGTLFKHISLNDSKEA
-2661 TGKIKTINGIPEL
+2661 KIKTINGVPEL
-2674 QIDTNNPEGLEL
+2674 QIDTNTPEGLEL

-2710 KANDKFFKAPERTL
+2710 KANDKFFKAPSRTL
-2724 NDGTIVSTE
+2724 NDGTIVNSE
-2733 LNLFAKMPFGL
+2733 WNLFAKMPFGL
-2744 NAGYDQTYE
+2744 NVGYDQTYE
-2753 MAKQLLKF
+2753 IAKQLLKF

-2806 DQSTKIVKQEAA
+2806 DKSTQLLKTEAK
-2818 NSPMAT
+2818 NSAMAT
-2824 ASDSYTPGRYVIK
+2824 ASDSYAPGGSEVK
-2837 HKSVGEGQVGKACV
+2837 HKSVGEGQAGKAGV

-2868 SELLNYGSDK
+2868 SELLNSGSDE
-2878 DQEKIMFKK
+2878 DQKKILFKK
-2887 PVTIG
+2887 PVIIG

-2900 NMYTSKDSELE
+2900 NMYTTKEADLE
-2911 RENFK
+2911 REYFK
-2916 QALEYINQLENP
+2916 QALDYINQLEDP

-2955 AKINSGQRLM
+2955 AKINSGPRLM
-2965 GMYAYGLTLGIPIE
+2965 GMYAYGMTLGVPVE
-2979 QLIQIMN
+2979 QLVKIMN

-3009 RVLDIFDKLKG
+3009 RILDIFDKLNG
-3020 NIGGELSQFDYTA
+3020 NIGGDLSQFDYIA
-3033 RDSNG
+3033 RDAEG
-3038 KPIRIVTNIHI
+3038 KPIKVATNINI

-3067 QDALFASMYEAYEK
+3067 QDALFASMYRAYEQ
-3081 WFTKN
+3081 WFKDN
-3086 GIKGRKAETFGGMVS
+3086 GIKGHKAETFGGMIS
-3101 QLIREGDFSEIYE
+3101 QLIREGAFSQVYE
-3114 KSDRSKLR
+3114 KSDLINLR
-3122 QFAVNMQSKVDET
+3122 QFASNSLINKVDEV
-3135 TYKNWIASQAQMINY
+3135 TYKNWVASLTQMINY
-3150 IKNIESKS
+3150 IKDIESKS
-3158 LLFKQSPI
+3158 LLFKQSSI

-3177 EEMRVLGSILSI
+3177 EEMRILGSILSI

-3206 IENLIYDRKLAS
+3206 IENLIYDRKQAS
-3218 GQPAFETNKIDFH
+3218 GQPAFESDKIDFH
-3231 RFMTSKKYQ
+3231 KFMTSKEYQ
-3240 DEIVEKYEAVK
+3240 DEVIEKYEKVK

-3292 YRKNINADSAD
+3292 YRKNINADSENPNAN
-3303 PTVNSQSLF
+3303 PQSLF

-3318 GKRDKENILK
+3318 SKRDKENILK

-3369 NEEITINLYTDY
+3369 NEEVTINLYTDY

-3393 YIPQLKNDPSCV
+3393 YIPQLQNDPNCA

-3420 TPLHNTVVAYSLQGD
+3420 TPLHNTVIAYSLQGD

-3531 PVGTQ
+3531 PVGNQ

-3556 QRIPEHVHLSEE
+3556 QRIPEHVRLSEE
-3568 EREALEEQQDNMDP
+3568 EMEALAEQQYENDS
-3582 EEERYRPKAEKF
+3582 EEEVRRSKPERF
-3594 GIYKQEYLVN
+3594 GVYKQEYIAN

-3612 HFLVPITNDKVG
+3612 HFLVPTTNDKVG
-3624 MTIEMPMNMYGQ
+3624 MTVEMPMNMYGQ
-3636 ELNTTLNIKQDTILS
+3636 DFNAVLEIKQDMILS
-3651 IELPSQLRK
+3651 ISLPTQLQK
-3660 IIQTKIKDG
+3660 IIQTKINDG

-3678 SFEEHLNTVLS
+3678 SFEKNLKEILS
-3689 SIHIPYKVSLYKNTK
+3689 TMHIPYKVSLYKDQK